1 MKRTTTPL
9 FTRCLSGALAILI
22 PVQVTLSCAPPG
34 HTQESLSRVQGKTE
48 LDFERRNLDS
58 STDTSPGEG
67 WGDRSD
73 GNKTTTDWLATRF
86 PEFVNGFKEV
96 PAEFPGLGYDTVLV
110 PIGDTDLKLTTSP
123 PERKGEPPQIE
134 ISLKAPSN
142 TDKNDD
148 DAKRPS
154 FPLNPGKL
162 KTKPEVQSDV
172 QKRLVERE
180 KTAKDRQGALGKQ
193 VAQSEAKQKQAPQGA
208 LGKAVGGAQG
218 EHSQAAGDIKTSLEK
233 TVADATT
240 GTDAPPPA
248 DATVGTDTGPG
259 LPPNGIPGTRGEKLA
274 RTRERAGE
282 AAAANKNPFSKDLA
296 QAAKGLL
303 DDAEKKAREG
313 NTNQS
318 DEKEKE
324 ARRLVDLAGIPPQNM
339 PPKPPKGERPAGPE
353 APINERRGEALALG
367 LDLHDAADVLSEGGF
382 SGLSEKTRRA
392 AAIAIDVAIGV
403 ARFGAL
409 LDIPLSVM
417 EAFGGLTLEATAD
430 GGIGFREATKLEM
443 AFGFAAVAAAGL
455 AFGAGGW
462 TAVVGGAVIGG
473 ITKGAAKGLQR
484 RLGKGPAK
492 KAAEEAAE
500 KAPKIVKKLGSN
512 EVKELEKAL
521 LDIKKPPKTRQQMID
536 SFVEGDIKR
545 KVTVPGENL
554 VVYRWWGGGEGKAG
568 PIGHF
573 VTPEFFSDSE
583 SARKALAIKPEW
595 SDMSR
600 VDKHILPEGTVYFSG
615 KAAPQFPQ
623 EELPGGSVQFLIIN
637 PGKALGGTSQ

>member
-1 MKRTTTPL
+1 MKRTTTPFL
-9 FTRCLSGALAILI
+9 TRCLSGALAVLI
-22 PVQVTLSCAPPG
+22 PIQVTLSCAPPG
-34 HTQESLSRVQGKTE
+34 RVQESLSRVQGNKTD
-48 LDFERRNLDS
+48 LMFDMQKSDS

-86 PEFVNGFKEV
+86 PEFVNGFREV

-154 FPLNPGKL
+154 FPLNPANL

-180 KTAKDRQGALGKQ
+180 KTAKDRQGTLGKQ
-193 VAQSEAKQKQAPQGA
+193 VAQSEAKQKQAPPGA
-208 LGKAVGGAQG
+208 LGKAVGSAEG
-218 EHSQAAGDIKTSLEK
+218 EHGQAAGDIKTSLEK
-233 TVADATT
+233 TVADATS

-248 DATVGTDTGPG
+248 DATAGTDTGPG
-259 LPPNGIPGTRGEKLA
+259 LPANGIPGTRGEKLA
-274 RTRERAGE
+274 RTRERANE
-282 AAAANKNPFSKDLA
+282 AAAAEKNPFSKDLA

-313 NTNQS
+313 NPNKA

-324 ARRLVDLAGIPPQNM
+324 ARRLVDLAGIPPERM
-339 PPKPPKGERPAGPE
+339 PPRRPKGEKPAGPE
-353 APINERRGEALALG
+353 APINERRGEAMGLG
-367 LDLHDAADVLSEGGF
+367 LDLYEAADDLSKGGF

-392 AAIAIDVAIGV
+392 AAIAIDVGIGV

-409 LDIPLSVM
+409 FDLPLSVM
-417 EAFGGLTLEATAD
+417 EAFGGLTLEANKD
-430 GGIGFREATKLEM
+430 GTIGFREATKLEM

-492 KAAEEAAE
+492 KAAEEAA
-500 KAPKIVKKLGSN
+500 KDAPKVVEKLGSEGLTALEEVLRKLFPGPQN
-512 EVKELEKAL
+512 ERRVQRIIDAFEAGTIERMVIPPEGLTVQRWHDDRSPRLGGWVSTEKFPDAGIAREKL
-521 LDIKKPPKTRQQMID
+521 AVLD
-536 SFVEGDIKR
+536 
-545 KVTVPGENL
+545 
-554 VVYRWWGGGEGKAG
+554 
-568 PIGHF
+568 H
-573 VTPEFFSDSE
+573 
-583 SARKALAIKPEW
+583 W
-595 SDMSR
+595 SDMKYNIELRLKPDTVVFTGIVSPQGPYKGGATQIY
-600 VDKHILPEGTVYFSG
+600 VPTPESSFY
-615 KAAPQFPQ
+615 
-623 EELPGGSVQFLIIN
+623 
-637 PGKALGGTSQ
+637 